1 MDTCSKWWISH
12 KYPLVSV
19 KGRTVSGFLEVS
31 TGSQMVQLPCSSTLA
46 GSPSSLVTGW
56 WSNTRFGGWG
66 AVSEAQS
73 GQKKVRHRLFNLF
86 WRKPKTYEYTLTYKK
101 NKWHIGRL
109 CLFVCEPVYLRVF
122 AVQPV
127 VMVLCLSVNV
137 LLFPFIVL
145 SLWADQQAY
154 SSSLLKP
161 RGSLC

>member
-56 WSNTRFGGWG
+56 MSITRFGGWGWG
-66 AVSEAQS
+66 AVSEAHS
-73 GQKKVRHRLFNLF
+73 GQKKVRHHLFNLF

-101 NKWHIGRL
+101 QMTYRSSVSL
-109 CLFVCEPVYLRVF
+109 CVW
-122 AVQPV
+122 A
-127 VMVLCLSVNV
+127 CLS
-137 LLFPFIVL
+137 
-145 SLWADQQAY
+145 
-154 SSSLLKP
+154 SSFCSTTCSH
-161 RGSLC
+161 GSLSICKCVAVSLYCSVTLGRPAGVQQQPAEA